1 MIIYIKN
8 KKNWL
13 LPDIASPIK
22 KLFGKEDS
30 SLDVN
35 IKIMQSDIK
44 DIDKILSIVIYN
56 ILLKTKEYWDLANES
71 PLGVST
77 EEWNTA
83 IDIMIEAFRILSLD
97 NLSPID
103 YTDEQMKIVNEGKQL
118 FVMYYEGLKYDTN
131 KK

>member
-1 MIIYIKN
+1 M
-8 KKNWL
+8 
-13 LPDIASPIK
+13 PDIASPIK

-30 SLDVN
+30 SFDVN

>member
-13 LPDIASPIK
+13 LPDIASHIK

-103 YTDEQMKIVNEGKQL
+103 YTDEGKQL